1 MNNAIS
7 DDELVRRVRSGDTG
21 AYGGLALRYHR
32 RLRLLAQRFMKHGD
46 EAEDAVQGAHV
57 LALRHIHQY
66 SGQSTYLSWM
76 SAITV
81 NECFTQIRKRK
92 TAANPAGDEEI
103 ETVRSSAR
111 DPEGQ
116 AIDNDFDGMLRGAMA
131 HLPEAYGVVFQL
143 REMESLST
151 AETGERLGLT
161 EGCVKTRLLRARL
174 MLRQTL
180 APAMRRT
187 A

>member
-1 MNNAIS
+1 MDYAIT
-7 DDELVRRVRSGDTG
+7 DNELVRRVIGGDIG
-21 AYGGLALRYHR
+21 AYGILALRYHR
-32 RLRLLAQRFMKHGD
+32 RLRLLAQRFVKNED
-46 EAEDAVQGAHV
+46 DAEDAVQGAHV

-66 SGQSTYLSWM
+66 SGQSSYLSWM

-81 NECFTQIRKRK
+81 NECFSQMRKRR
-92 TAANPAGDEEI
+92 TGVETGDDEI
-103 ETVRSSAR
+103 ETARCPTR

-116 AIDNDFDGMLRGAMA
+116 AIDKNFDCILRGALA
-131 HLPEAYGVVFQL
+131 NLPAAYSVVFRL

-161 EGCVKTRLLRARL
+161 TGCVKTRLLRARL

-180 APAMRRT
+180 APALKR
-187 A
+187 AA

>member
-1 MNNAIS
+1 MNDAIS
-7 DDELVRRVRSGDTG
+7 DDELIRRVKSGDTG
-21 AYGGLALRYHR
+21 AYGVLALRHHR
-32 RLRLLAQRFMKHGD
+32 RLRLLAQRFVRTED

-66 SGQSTYLSWM
+66 SGQSSYVSWM
-76 SAITV
+76 GAITV

-92 TAANPAGDEEI
+92 TGSACGEEEI

-116 AIDNDFDGMLRGAMA
+116 AIDNNFRGILRGALA
-131 HLPEAYGVVFQL
+131 NLPAAYSVVFRL
-143 REMESLST
+143 REVESLST
-151 AETGERLGLT
+151 AETSERLGLS

-180 APAMRRT
+180 APALGR
-187 A
+187 AA

>member
-1 MNNAIS
+1 MNEAIS
-7 DDELVRRVRSGDTG
+7 DDELVRRVKDGDTG
-21 AYGGLALRYHR
+21 AYGILALRYHR
-32 RLRLLAQRFMKHGD
+32 RLRLLAQRFVKNED

-57 LALRHIHQY
+57 LALKHIGQY
-66 SGQSTYLSWM
+66 SGQSSYLSWM

-81 NECFTQIRKRK
+81 NECFTQMRKRRATVE
-92 TAANPAGDEEI
+92 TAEDEI
-103 ETVRSSAR
+103 ETMRSSAR

-116 AIDNDFDGMLRGAMA
+116 AIDNDFDGILRGALA
-131 HLPEAYGVVFQL
+131 NLPAAYGVVFRL

-180 APAMRRT
+180 APTLKRA